1 MKEDGAIAY
10 VEDGEVEI
18 NEPIAFNME
27 QEKLALQGTHNLYN
41 SLAAGISAN
50 LAGIEKEYIR
60 RALSDFKG
68 VEHRLEKVAT
78 VRGVEFI
85 NDSKAT
91 NVNSCWYALQ
101 SMKTVIWKIRILKFL
116 YSVAFLYQVSRGI
129 FRVPGLQFLYS
140 RCLYLFR
147 PVSGPF
153 SFSCSAKHTSRNL
166 RW

>member
-1 MKEDGAIAY
+1 M
-10 VEDGEVEI
+10 
-18 NEPIAFNME
+18 
-27 QEKLALQGTHNLYN
+27 ALQGTHNLYN

-91 NVNSCWYALQ
+91 NVNSCWYALAEHENENGPDTGQ
-101 SMKTVIWKIRILKFL
+101 EKIKATTIQKLKTCARKMLC
-116 YSVAFLYQVSRGI
+116 
-129 FRVPGLQFLYS
+129 PGL
-140 RCLYLFR
+140 
-147 PVSGPF
+147 PGI
-153 SFSCSAKHTSRNL
+153 A
-166 RW
+166 